1 MNFLSYPLNVCFYS
15 SLFVEVLPAASTP
28 AGADKRNADD
38 GAALDLGALCDILT
52 LCVAGITVAH
62 NEHLHIGKAAK

>member
-28 AGADKRNADD
+28 PELTNEMRMTEPR
-38 GAALDLGALCDILT
+38 LT
-52 LCVAGITVAH
+52 LVPSAIS
-62 NEHLHIGKAAK
+62 